1 MRTKPTTKIAM
12 KQAPTHELT
21 PDKTAPR
28 CSAAAR
34 IPSTAFAPHG
44 FAIPNAAP
52 PASVK
57 KESAS
62 GQKLTAWLALLL
74 IMLSLSFQASA
85 ASVIDPTGASY
96 TSISASSEFNGS
108 YTAANLFSFNVAS
121 AAIGAVLP
129 DGVEWAVTGPPVTN
143 GYVAFDLGTA
153 YTVSSLYYAQR
164 AGGPAQEM
172 MNIAQIWTSQTTPFD
187 PNNPPA
193 TAPVVMVGLTNVSG
207 RVWSEYV
214 FTNSFLGRYFLVN
227 FIQTNGAGYAPGGDE
242 MRLGGALPNVIA
254 PFFTQM
260 PASRTLYAG
269 VTARF
274 NVAGADGNTAPL
286 TYQWKKGAAVLN
298 DGARVSGSTT
308 PNLQIT
314 SITSG
319 DVGSYSC
326 TVTNIAGSTN
336 SDAATLAVVTAPTT
350 GVGAT
355 VMSNSP
361 YAYWRLDEST
371 GATVAPDYAG
381 GFDAAYGAG
390 SLLGNPGPRSP
401 TFPGFSSGNVALGT
415 TLGDVTSVVTV
426 PPLNM
431 DTNTVTMMAW
441 INPAVSQDPYSSLIV
456 WRDGGGA
463 AYGLLAYGGKLAW
476 IWNNV
481 GWYEDSGLVI
491 PQNQWSLAVMVI
503 TPTNTTLYLGANGS
517 LGTYVSPNG
526 NPNATFNSNL
536 LIGCDNGS
544 RVFNG
549 FIDDVA
555 FFSHSLT
562 AQQIQSIYAAGVGQV
577 PVFISEQPVSRTIYA
592 GGMAHFSAGGGGVP
606 PPQYYWKKG
615 TTFLTDGGN
624 ISGAHTAALTIANVS
639 ASDVAT
645 YSCVVSNLLGSLP
658 STAATLTVLPVPTV
672 GYDWAV
678 LSYKPLAYWQLN
690 EALGATNTP
699 DYWGGFDGTPLPT
712 AVLGAVG
719 PRPTDFPGFTS
730 TNTALQTAFADG
742 NSSIAVPALNL
753 NADTATILMWI
764 YPNSSQVGYCSL
776 FANRSG
782 GFMALNYLSD
792 GATLSYQWNS
802 FGWDSGILIPS
813 SQWSLIGMVITPT
826 NTTVYLG
833 TGGVLTNNTQV
844 INNPALS
851 FAGTSY
857 IGSDSGNNTRVFDG
871 VIDDVA
877 FFNRSLSASD
887 VAVLYGAGL
896 GQLPPPTTLNWS
908 VSGANLVLT
917 WLGPWTLIQ
926 SDNGNGPWSPATG
939 ITSGTSIP
947 MTAVKKFYRLQH

>member
-1 MRTKPTTKIAM
+1 M
-12 KQAPTHELT
+12 KQLPTCEIT
-21 PDKTAPR
+21 TGKTVPR
-28 CSAAAR
+28 CSATAR
-34 IPSTAFAPHG
+34 TLS
-44 FAIPNAAP
+44 N
-52 PASVK
+52 
-57 KESAS
+57 ESPTKCMKRQATS
-62 GQKLTAWLALLL
+62 GQKPTAWLALLL

-96 TSISASSEFNGS
+96 SSISASSEFNGS
-108 YTAANLFSFNVAS
+108 YTAANLFGFNVSS
-121 AAIGAVLP
+121 AVVGSVLS

-143 GYVAFDLGTA
+143 GYVAFDLGATYTA
-153 YTVSSLYYAQR
+153 ASLYYAQR
-164 AGGPAQEM
+164 AGGPSQEM

-187 PNNPPA
+187 PNNPPV
-193 TAPVVMVGLTNVSG
+193 TAPDVVVSITNVSG
-207 RVWSEYV
+207 RVWTEYV
-214 FTNSFLGRYFLVN
+214 FANNILGRYFLVN

-242 MRLGGALPNVIA
+242 MRLGGALPNVIS

-260 PASRTLYAG
+260 PTSRALYSG

-274 NVAGADGNTAPL
+274 SVAASDGNTAPL
-286 TYQWKKGAAVLN
+286 AYQWKKGVTVLSE
-298 DGARVSGSTT
+298 GARISGSTT

-314 SITSG
+314 SIISG
-319 DVGSYSC
+319 DAGNYSC

-336 SDAATLAVVTAPTT
+336 SDAATLTVSTAPTT

-361 YAYWRLDEST
+361 FAYWRFDENT
-371 GATVAPDYAG
+371 GATIAADYAG
-381 GFDAAYGAG
+381 GFDAAYGLT

-401 TFPGFSSGNVALGT
+401 TFPGFSATNTALGT
-415 TLGDVTSVVTV
+415 TLGDPTSIVTV
-426 PPLNM
+426 PPLSM
-431 DTNTVTMMAW
+431 DTNTVTIMAW
-441 INPAVSQDPYSSLIV
+441 INPSVSQDPYSSLIV

-549 FIDDVA
+549 LIDDVA

-562 AQQIQSIYAAGVGQV
+562 AQQIQTIYAAGVGQV
-577 PVFISEQPVSRTIYA
+577 PASIPQQPVSRTIYA
-592 GGMAHFSAGGGGVP
+592 GGTAHFNVVGGGVP

-615 TTFLTDGGN
+615 ATFLNDGGN
-624 ISGAHTAALTIANVS
+624 ISGAHTSALTIANVGS
-639 ASDVAT
+639 SDVAN
-645 YSCVVSNLLGSLP
+645 YSCVVSNSLGSLP
-658 STAATLTVLPVPTV
+658 SATAALTVIPVPTV

-699 DYWGGFDGTPLPT
+699 DYWGGFDGTPLPD
-712 AVLGAVG
+712 AVLGVTG
-719 PRPTDFPGFTS
+719 PQPPDFPGFAS
-730 TNTALQTAFADG
+730 TNTALQTFFADG

-753 NADTATILMWI
+753 NANTATILMWI

-802 FGWDSGILIPS
+802 FGWDSGIPIPS
-813 SQWSLIGMVITPT
+813 GQWSLIGMVITPT

-844 INNPALS
+844 INNPTLS

-877 FFNRSLSASD
+877 FFNRSLSAAD
-887 VAVLYGAGL
+887 VAVLYDAGL

-908 VSGANLVLT
+908 VSGSNLVLT
-917 WLGPWTLIQ
+917 WLGPWNLIQ
-926 SDNGNGPWSPATG
+926 SDNVNGPWSPATG
-939 ITSGTSIP
+939 VNSGTPIP
-947 MTAVKKFYRLQH
+947 MTAAKKFYRLQH